1 MAKLNKLLYT
11 LLLTIFASGSFSA
24 EYYLRADGN
33 DANSGKENTK
43 AAAWQ
48 SFRFA
53 LSRLQPGDT
62 LTVNDGNYISEGFY
76 IENLHGIENSPIV
89 IRSLNPLKSVLNRTK
104 SANPDRSVVEFSKSS
119 YIVFDGFEVTDNL
132 MGFESGIDVRN
143 SSHHITVKNCY
154 IHDCACGGIVSRLS
168 DYLVFDSNIV
178 RSNSKR
184 NKWNCSGLSIWH
196 PVELD
201 QQPGFHIIVKNNVA
215 FENECDIAFSPHGHK
230 NPTDGNGIIID
241 DFRNTQGGGQEGG
254 YKAAVLVENNLSF
267 NNGGRG
273 IAVYQSDNVT
283 VRNNTTY
290 HNLRILTKY
299 FDWAGEI
306 SVDNSKGSR
315 VENNIMVKNP
325 AVRSKGL
332 RCYDNDGLGTCVT
345 NNFVVGAADFCGQTL
360 TVKENTVL
368 EVSNQ
373 KAPGFMK
380 PSVNVKFKTIADFR
394 KYFGLKK
401 GAKANGKGVA
411 W

>member
-1 MAKLNKLLYT
+1 M
-11 LLLTIFASGSFSA
+11 
-24 EYYLRADGN
+24 
-33 DANSGKENTK
+33 
-43 AAAWQ
+43 
-48 SFRFA
+48 
-53 LSRLQPGDT
+53 
-62 LTVNDGNYISEGFY
+62 
-76 IENLHGIENSPIV
+76 GIE
-89 IRSLNPLKSVLNRTK
+89 
-104 SANPDRSVVEFSKSS
+104 
-119 YIVFDGFEVTDNL
+119 
-132 MGFESGIDVRN
+132 SGVDVRN

-178 RSNSKR
+178 RNNSKR

-306 SVDNSKGSR
+306 SVDNSKGSK

-332 RCYDNDGLGTCVT
+332 RCYDNDGLNTCVT

-368 EVSNQ
+368 DVSDQ
-373 KAPGFMK
+373 KAPGFME
-380 PSVNVKFKTIADFR
+380 PTVNVKFKTIADFR
-394 KYFGLKK
+394 KYFGLRK
-401 GAKANGKGVA
+401 GAKANGKGIV